1 MDIVADFHDISDR
14 QRLQISTDRRP
25 MRRASVV
32 MAALLSSEGEELL
45 SLNLLIASTSSLD
58 KVVTMDTLLA
68 FSVGNANFHGP
79 MSDLYMISLDDF
91 RGDEGNI
98 CDVS

>member
-1 MDIVADFHDISDR
+1 MMDIVADFHDISDR

-68 FSVGNANFHGP
+68 FSVGNAN
-79 MSDLYMISLDDF
+79 S
-91 RGDEGNI
+91 R
-98 CDVS
+98 VSGTSFFVAKNLTNPLIL